1 MAVLF
6 CRFNCNAC
14 RTRRT
19 YADARCVQR
28 EERRALS
35 VFLLFPTHS
44 HSCGGA
50 RARIKYVVTLFLV
63 LVACGTKRM
72 PEISTLSLSSA
83 FVRHAGK
90 LFQQKRN
97 VCMYKCMCVGHTL
110 RNADLIDA
118 TLLRQHTSRPDHSLE
133 PTWRSSLCSGDI
145 PKTVGTSSDPTH
157 SPTHAALRGV
167 GRLCWTLTVVY
178 QIIGLM

>member
-1 MAVLF
+1 MLL
-6 CRFNCNAC
+6 RFFSCWS
-14 RTRRT
+14 
-19 YADARCVQR
+19 
-28 EERRALS
+28 RAAPNECQK
-35 VFLLFPTHS
+35 FLLF
-44 HSCGGA
+44 
-50 RARIKYVVTLFLV
+50 LFLQH
-63 LVACGTKRM
+63 
-72 PEISTLSLSSA
+72 LS
-83 FVRHAGK
+83 VMQGK

-167 GRLCWTLTVVY
+167 GRLCWTLTVIY